1 VQHSLRPK
9 YVARDGSNFYLVN
22 FAFADKRIKLSTRL
36 TQPIAITD
44 LAYVV
49 VRWPALAYLGMN
61 YCKLSLPPEVD
72 ILLTGWRDQFA
83 ARALTRKFVTTAKRY
98 TENGADVVI

>member
-1 VQHSLRPK
+1 M
-9 YVARDGSNFYLVN
+9 
-22 FAFADKRIKLSTRL
+22 DKTVYQANPS
-36 TQPIAITD
+36 TQPSAITD

-49 VRWPALAYLGMN
+49 LRWPALAYLGMN
-61 YCKLSLPPEVD
+61 YCKLSHLPEVD